1 MLFVGDIAVGV
12 IALLIGIGFAVA
24 AVGDFLL
31 VVRVRNS
38 ELHHISILSDWC
50 YANILQVSRLYRST
64 GASLTKARDE
74 FTSGVMRNEHVR
86 GAAADVVGSAV
97 RSQLN
102 NPSGSGPRF

>member
-38 ELHHISILSDWC
+38 ELHHISILSD
-50 YANILQVSRLYRST
+50 
-64 GASLTKARDE
+64 
-74 FTSGVMRNEHVR
+74 
-86 GAAADVVGSAV
+86 
-97 RSQLN
+97 
-102 NPSGSGPRF
+102 